1 MLENTSQSEI
11 DLKAF
16 PPAVKLQRVNGAA
29 AVSLKKPPQ
38 RKRTCLDKLYQQGSA
53 KLRFPKTYE
62 EHTQA
67 VLINTAGGLTGGD
80 RLEWNIE
87 LGENTKAV
95 ATTQAC
101 EKILAAADGMA
112 SVTTRIRVGPGADF
126 HWLPQETILFNNS
139 ALKRTLSVELAHNA
153 RFIGLEACMLGR
165 QAMGET
171 VGNCY
176 LHDRWRISR
185 EGKLIFADDVKLEDD
200 IREIETATALLNNNK
215 AWATILY
222 AGTEDVDQLDA
233 IADKLRQASEG
244 KTCGIS
250 AFENKLVIRAA
261 SRDFYELRQL
271 VIPLLSN
278 LPGCE
283 LPKIWR
289 I

>member
-11 DLKAF
+11 DLNAF
-16 PPAVKLQRVNGAA
+16 SPGVKLQRVNGAA
-29 AVSLKKPPQ
+29 AVSFKKPRQ
-38 RKRTCLDKLYQQGSA
+38 SKRTCLDKLYQQGSA
-53 KLRFPKTYE
+53 KLRFPKTYD

-87 LGENTKAV
+87 LGENTRAV

-101 EKILAAADGMA
+101 EKILAASDGIA
-112 SVTTRIRVGPGADF
+112 SVTTQIKVGSGADF

-139 ALKRTLSVELAHNA
+139 ALKRTLCVELARNA

-171 VGNCY
+171 VNSCY
-176 LHDRWRISR
+176 FHDRWRISR
-185 EGKLIFADDVKLEDD
+185 VGKLLFADDLKLEGD
-200 IREIETATALLNNNK
+200 IREIETATALLDNNK

-222 AGTEDVDQLDA
+222 AGTEEVDQLCGFV
-233 IADKLRQASEG
+233 DKLRQAAEG

-261 SRDFYELRQL
+261 SRDLYELRKL
-271 VIPLLSN
+271 VGPLLSI
-278 LPGCE
+278 LRGCE
-283 LPKIWR
+283 LPRIWR